1 MIKKASERALAHVF
15 LQFRWKI
22 ELVSLIPVVA
32 VAGFGH

>member
-22 ELVSLIPVVA
+22 ELVCLIPVVA
-32 VAGFGH
+32 VTSLGH